1 MSCDYHE
8 KHFTDTL
15 NEYSNLFTVGI
26 LCYSRFRA
34 IGEKYVWDELIFPGM
49 SESIYTVLQ
58 ASTDTSFYRR
68 KSFHLFGA
76 DFVLTENYIPYLIE
90 INSIPGLNPST
101 SIIANLVPMLLED
114 IVKGIY
120 MCNAGIAKKYAVKK
134 SLKVF
139 NDSINF

>member
-1 MSCDYHE
+1 MN
-8 KHFTDTL
+8 K
-15 NEYSNLFTVGI
+15 YSNLYTFEI
-26 LCYSRFRA
+26 SRSCFRA

-49 SESIYTVLQ
+49 SECIYAVLQ
-58 ASTDTSFYRR
+58 ASTDISFYRR

-114 IVKGIY
+114 IVKGICTYSTIFVHVHCMY
-120 MCNAGIAKKYAVKK
+120 MYCTYNVQ
-134 SLKVF
+134 
-139 NDSINF
+139 